1 MNYSACYRVHAL
13 VRQAD
18 ELQKEAG
25 FWDGVGSFARGG
37 VNALKGFGSAAGNA
51 LTAIPQTMMSAGK
64 GFLTGEGGGLMG
76 GMRDVGNKIQGGF
89 SQGLQGMGQMAR
101 PMAGAAQ
108 SMGQGVMDAGNAVGQ
123 GLNTAGQAIGGAVHG
138 AGQAIGGAANAVG
151 QQAQQ
156 AGQGVWSDIMKGW
169 NGGAQA
175 PAGPVTRPPGVSD
188 ATWNA
193 PGAASL
199 PNASPTAAG
208 PGIPAPGQTPVGTGH
223 DQTAVNHVSSVPRAQ
238 GVAPWEDPRFFGAY

>member
-1 MNYSACYRVHAL
+1 MNYSACYRVLAL

-108 SMGQGVMDAGNAVGQ
+108 SMGQGVVGAGNAVG
-123 GLNTAGQAIGGAVHG
+123 GAVYG
-138 AGQAIGGAANAVG
+138 AGQAVGNAASAVG

-156 AGQGVWSDIMKGW
+156 AGQGVWGDIMKGW
-169 NGGAQA
+169 TGGQGAGGGAAATPNTAAAGAAAAVSPTGA
-175 PAGPVTRPPGVSD
+175 PSM
-188 ATWNA
+188 
-193 PGAASL
+193 PGA
-199 PNASPTAAG
+199 TG
-208 PGIPAPGQTPVGTGH
+208 PGIPLPGQVPSGAPH

-238 GVAPWEDPRFFGAY
+238 SVAPWEDPRFFGAY